1 MTFSRRNFLKS
12 GAALGVVGAS
22 QSLFPSW
29 MPQLA
34 FASEA
39 RQAPGDVLVCI
50 FLRGGIDGL
59 SAVVPYFEGSS
70 LYDARPTVAT
80 PEPGSG
86 GSIDLDGRFA
96 LHPAMAPLKELYDD
110 GTFGIVHATGLTDSS
125 RSHFDA
131 MRFME
136 AGLSGDKGLETG
148 WLGRH
153 LKTAAWENNSPFRAV
168 GMGTMVA
175 QSLRGPV
182 SPLAIKSIA
191 DFHFK
196 GRKTEL
202 RALQESLASLY
213 AIDAPADPLGTQAS
227 MVFET
232 VEILRELK
240 AQDYVPAGEASYPE
254 GEFGMGLKQVA
265 QLIKAGVGLEVACVD
280 LGGWDTHEGQ
290 GTVDGEFN
298 ALLDE
303 LSRGLHAF
311 YTDLSDRMS
320 DVSVVTMSEFGRR
333 VKENGSAGTDHG
345 YGNVMFLMGGGT
357 KGGQVFT
364 KWPGLNPDVLVDG
377 DLAITTDYR
386 DVLAEVVRGRL
397 KNDALGEIF
406 PRYEAKPI
414 GFVEARG

>member
-1 MTFSRRNFLKS
+1 MNLSRRTFLKS
-12 GAALGVVGAS
+12 SAALGVVGAGR
-22 QSLFPSW
+22 SLFPSW

-59 SAVVPYFEGSS
+59 SAVVPYFEGAQ
-70 LYDARPTVAT
+70 LYDARPTIAT

-86 GSIDLDGRFA
+86 GSLDLDGRFA

-110 GTFGIVHATGLTDSS
+110 GSFGIIHATGLTDSS

-153 LKTAAWENNSPFRAV
+153 LKTAAWSNDSPFRAV
-168 GMGTMVA
+168 GMGAMVA
-175 QSLRGPV
+175 ESLRGPV

-196 GRKTEL
+196 GRETEL
-202 RALQESLASLY
+202 RQLQQSLASLY
-213 AIDAPADPLGTQAS
+213 AVDAPVDRMGTQAS
-227 MVFET
+227 MVFEI
-232 VEILRELK
+232 VEML
-240 AQDYVPAGEASYPE
+240 QDLSAAEYQAAGGASYPE

-265 QLIKAGVGLEVACVD
+265 QLIKADVGLEVACVD

-290 GTVDGEFN
+290 GTLDGEFN

-311 YTDLSDRMS
+311 YTDLGERMK

-357 KGGQVFT
+357 KGGQVFSD
-364 KWPGLNPDVLVDG
+364 WPSLSPEALVDG

-397 KNDALGEIF
+397 KNDALNEVF
-406 PRYEAKPI
+406 PGYEAKAI
-414 GFVEARG
+414 GLVEART